1 MSESSPYWEKIPLW
15 DNDSPEGR
23 FEITAD
29 QISGRIPVTRLE
41 HWRDFLALLESPFFN
56 RLDTQVIFRGHRR
69 YDWSMTPTLARVT
82 SNDIITEALAS
93 QQLEMLRKAIR
104 GRVSDHSLLE
114 DGPQDDE
121 LWSIGQHH
129 GLMTPL
135 LDWTYSP
142 YVALFFAF
150 AKEDQKD
157 ETDNP
162 YRAVYILNKSFIADD
177 EVCPDIR
184 VFEPKKDD
192 HGRLVSQAGL
202 FTFSPYDAT
211 IENKLTE
218 VLTDEEFQDD
228 ELKQA
233 TEEEQQECLKHLR
246 RMNVHHAS
254 LFPDLIGAADYC
266 NVFTIETE
274 RQRLLEKTPEVVTH
288 RTEVTVT
295 PTEEEQPASVES
307 IGTIS
312 DLLKH
317 PAESQEVEPGRI
329 NFIAEEL
336 SKYLSKSMLVDWE
349 ERDTLQAEIKN
360 TTRVLLRK
368 YGYPVNARDY
378 VIDNILD
385 VMAGGLMN
393 NIRRKLDLYILSLG
407 LLFVFFIIITIK
419 FPGNSFSI
427 MEIESWKAL
436 IVDNPMTSLSI
447 VLLYYCVYAYK
458 RFDFDLKG
466 ATEIPFEIKKIEGIN
481 YEHLTFLATYVVP
494 LISFDFDS
502 GRQMIVL
509 AFLLIVMGVIYIK
522 TDL

>member
-1 MSESSPYWEKIPLW
+1 MSDSASYWGKIPLW
-15 DNDSPEGR
+15 NDDSPEKS
-23 FEITAD
+23 FDITAD

-41 HWRDFLALLESPFFN
+41 HWRDLSALLERPFFN
-56 RLDTQVIFRGHRR
+56 RLDPQFVFRGHRR

-82 SNDIITEALAS
+82 SNDIITEELAS
-93 QQLEMLRKAIR
+93 QQLEMFRKAIR
-104 GRVSDHSLLE
+104 GRVNDHSLLE

-162 YRAVYILNKSFIADD
+162 YRAVYILNKSFVADD

-218 VLTDEEFQDD
+218 VLTDEEFQDN

-233 TEEEQQECLKHLR
+233 TEEEQAAILAKYICKVYIKNEEQQECLKHLR

-266 NVFTIETE
+266 NVFISETE
-274 RQRLLEKTPEVVTH
+274 RQRLLEKTPEVVTYSS
-288 RTEVTVT
+288 EVTVT
-295 PTEEEQPASVES
+295 QAEEEQPASVES

-312 DLLKH
+312 DLLKQ
-317 PAESQEVEPGRI
+317 PAESQEVEPARI
-329 NFIAEEL
+329 ELIAKEL
-336 SKYLSKSMLVDWE
+336 SKFLSKSMLVDWE
-349 ERDTLQAEIKN
+349 ERDTLQAEIRS

-378 VIDNILD
+378 VIDNILE
-385 VMAGGLMN
+385 VMA
-393 NIRRKLDLYILSLG
+393 
-407 LLFVFFIIITIK
+407 
-419 FPGNSFSI
+419 
-427 MEIESWKAL
+427 EEAH
-436 IVDNPMTSLSI
+436 
-447 VLLYYCVYAYK
+447 
-458 RFDFDLKG
+458 
-466 ATEIPFEIKKIEGIN
+466 E
-481 YEHLTFLATYVVP
+481 
-494 LISFDFDS
+494 
-502 GRQMIVL
+502 
-509 AFLLIVMGVIYIK
+509 
-522 TDL
+522 